1 MAENN
6 KKGEKSKEGVC
17 LAFSFVYYVFLFLG
31 ILYKIILIFCS
42 VCFMWWHD
50 VDKY

>member
-17 LAFSFVYYVFLFLG
+17 LAFSFVYYVFLFFFG
-31 ILYKIILIFCS
+31 YFVQDNINNILFCMFY
-42 VCFMWWHD
+42 VMT
-50 VDKY
+50 